1 MAQDYKHISRAKGAK
16 APAQKFGALLT
27 FLAGLSIG
35 LLVALAVFLYHYQSL
50 LQGEAPNITVRNS
63 AQDIAATAPAP
74 VAGDTSAST
83 AEPPAP
89 TFDFYQIL
97 PNREVSMSEW
107 EAETPVNDVAEP
119 SPDRLFIL
127 QVGSFQ
133 TTEAA
138 DQIKAELALIG
149 IEADVQRV
157 VINGQDVLHRV
168 RIGPFKNKQAFED
181 TRQRLIANDLDFVV
195 LNLKASEVEAQP
207 R

>member
-1 MAQDYKHISRAKGAK
+1 MAQDYKHVSRAKGAK
-16 APAQKFGALLT
+16 ATARNSSAVLP

-35 LLVALAVFLYHYQSL
+35 LLAAFAVFLYHYQSL
-50 LQGEAPNITVRNS
+50 LRGETPQITVHNA
-63 AQDIAATAPAP
+63 AQPAGTGPQPAAPDPAP
-74 VAGDTSAST
+74 DPAV
-83 AEPPAP
+83 EPPAP

-107 EAETPVNDVAEP
+107 EAETPAAGTVEP
-119 SPDRLFIL
+119 SADRLFIL
-127 QVGSFQ
+127 QVGSFK

-138 DQIKAELALIG
+138 DQIKAELALLG

-168 RIGPFKNKQAFED
+168 RIGPFKDKQTFED

-195 LNLKASEVEAQP
+195 LNLKASEAEAELH
-207 R
+207 

>member
-1 MAQDYKHISRAKGAK
+1 MAQDYKHVSRAKGPGAK
-16 APAQKFGALLT
+16 AGKSSAVLP

-35 LLVALAVFLYHYQSL
+35 LLIAFAVFLYHYQGL
-50 LQGEAPNITVRNS
+50 LRGEAPQISVHNAVQPAGTD
-63 AQDIAATAPAP
+63 AQSEAPEPA
-74 VAGDTSAST
+74 

-107 EAETPVNDVAEP
+107 EETPAADAVDP
-119 SPDRLFIL
+119 SADRLFIL
-127 QVGSFQ
+127 QVGSFK

-138 DQIKAELALIG
+138 DQIKAKLALIG

-157 VINGQDVLHRV
+157 VINGQDVVHRV
-168 RIGPFKNKQAFED
+168 RIGPFKSRQTFEE

-195 LNLKASEVEAQP
+195 LNLKAGEAEAQQQ
-207 R
+207 

>member
-1 MAQDYKHISRAKGAK
+1 MAQDYKHVSRARGARPGHRKGAVL
-16 APAQKFGALLT
+16 P

-35 LLVALAVFLYHYQSL
+35 LLAAFAVFIYHYQSL
-50 LQGEAPNITVRNS
+50 LQGEAPRITVHN
-63 AQDIAATAPAP
+63 AAPGRGTVARPLAPEPTPDPAP
-74 VAGDTSAST
+74 
-83 AEPPAP
+83 EPAAP

-107 EAETPVNDVAEP
+107 EAETPAAGAVEP
-119 SPDRLFIL
+119 SADKLFIL
-127 QVGSFQ
+127 QAGSFK
-133 TTEAA
+133 TSEAA

-168 RIGPFKNKQAFED
+168 RIGPFKSKQTFED

-195 LNLKASEVEAQP
+195 LNLQAGEAEARPQ
-207 R
+207 